1 MRSSRLAA
9 SAVSLLLAANGF
21 ATLVGYWNF
30 DEGVGTSLTD
40 HSGYGHAGWLVN
52 EQPNTWILGPSS
64 GALYFDGT
72 VGPTCT
78 RVEIGDSLL
87 LRLSNSVTFAAW
99 IRCDNISRDAP
110 ILAKEG
116 PGGALSY
123 WFGVFGP
130 SGAGNWGGLFDQDG
144 WQTWDFG
151 GRYQGAVPQG
161 QWVHVA
167 MTWNGSQ
174 VQYYKNGTPTNS
186 LSWGGVI
193 HPSNAR
199 LFIGSN
205 SEYTFESNRTA
216 FQGAVDEVHV
226 YDHAIPA
233 ADVSRLATAVTG
245 HVDLSDFLAPPAGQ
259 IIWVDFIQEDEIRD
273 TKMTTLDEAGNYFV
287 HTEVLGVTTVRVKPT
302 HWLSR
307 VIGTYVLGGQTG
319 VAGIVVVNGDCD
331 RDNEIGIGD
340 YALLSAAYGS
350 ERGGPNWNIDADLN
364 GDDAVDIADYAIL
377 SYSYGQVGDQ

>member
-9 SAVSLLLAANGF
+9 SAVFLLLAARGF
-21 ATLVGYWNF
+21 ATLVGYWDF
-30 DEGVGTSLTD
+30 DEAGGTWLND
-40 HSGYGHAGWLVN
+40 RSGYGHSGTLVN
-52 EQPNTWILGPSS
+52 ERPSTWILGPSS

-72 VGPTCT
+72 LGPTCS
-78 RVEIGDSLL
+78 RVEISDSLP
-87 LRLSNSVTFAAW
+87 LRLVSSATLAAW
-99 IRCDNISRDAP
+99 IRCDNISLDAP

-144 WQTWDFG
+144 WQAWDFG

-161 QWVHVA
+161 RWVHVA
-167 MTWNGSQ
+167 MTWNGTL
-174 VQYYKNGTPTNS
+174 VQYYLNGVPTNS
-186 LSWGGVI
+186 LTWGGTI
-193 HPSNAR
+193 HASTAR

-205 SEYTFESNRTA
+205 SEYTFQSNRTA
-216 FQGAVDEVHV
+216 FLGAVDEVHI
-226 YDHAIPA
+226 YDHAIPTEE
-233 ADVSRLATAVTG
+233 VLRLATSVSG
-245 HVDLSDFLAPPAGQ
+245 HVELGDFLAPPTGQ
-259 IIWVDFIQEDEIRD
+259 VIWVDFIQDDEVRD
-273 TKMTTLDEAGNYFV
+273 TKTTTLDINGNYQV
-287 HTEVLGVTTVRVKPT
+287 HTELFGVTTVRVKPT

-307 VIGTYVLGGQTG
+307 AVGTYTLGGQTG
-319 VAGIVVVNGDCD
+319 VASVMVVNGDCD

-340 YALLSAAYGS
+340 YSLLSAAYGS
-350 ERGGPNWNIDADLN
+350 ELNGPNWNIDADLN